1 MSSFLIAVCGGSASG
16 KTTFAR
22 KLHTLLKDKSS
33 ILYQDNYY
41 IDQSDKFDCDG
52 GSVNFDHPESLE
64 FSLMAKHLK
73 ELKQGNQVQVPVY
86 DFATHTRSESK
97 LFFPVT
103 PFVIVDGILILN
115 DPELREIFD
124 LKIFIDAPEEV
135 RYQRRLKRDVEERGR
150 TEEGVYNQFYKQVA
164 PMHNMFVEP
173 SKSHAHKVYS
183 GTCDFSP
190 GLNEVYSL
198 LMG

>member
-22 KLHTLLKDKSS
+22 KLHALLKDNSS

-41 IDQSDKFDCDG
+41 IDQSEKFDCDG

-73 ELKQGNQVQVPVY
+73 ELKLGKQVQVPVY

-97 LFFPVT
+97 LFFPAT

-124 LKIFIDAPEEV
+124 LKIFIDAPEDI

-150 TEEGVYNQFYKQVA
+150 TEEGVFNQFYKQVA
-164 PMHNMFVEP
+164 PMHNMFVES
-173 SKSHAHKVYS
+173 SKAYAHKVYS
-183 GTCDFSP
+183 GTSDFSP
-190 GLNEVYSL
+190 GLDEVYNL